1 VPAVAS
7 AARCRSCGNA
17 LPSGARFC
25 PECGQPVAPV
35 ATPGAKALAGS
46 AGGTLE
52 GERKFITVMF
62 ADLKGALDLVAERDP
77 EEARKLL
84 DPLLEHV
91 CEAVEKYGGTV
102 NQVMPDGIMA
112 LFGAPISW
120 EDHAVRACNA
130 ALSIQDL
137 ARHYG
142 EEIRRTHGVP
152 VEVRVGLNSGEV
164 VLSTTGRGRHLRYS
178 AAGVAV
184 HVAARMQQM
193 AKPGSILA
201 TVATV
206 RLADGYVDA
215 RPTGP
220 MRVKGFAEPLE
231 AAEIGRMVAP
241 RSRFD
246 RAPTRALTP
255 FTGRSAEQE
264 ALLAAV
270 SDIVDDR
277 AGRVAVIVG
286 EAGIG
291 KSRLVHEFLRTIAR
305 RNVLAL
311 DGGAA
316 PHGSGSGYRPGLNI
330 LRQYFNLGD
339 DDDLATRQEKIA
351 GRIVALDGDSSAV
364 GVPLLA
370 LMNAL
375 PDNHRFFE
383 LPLEERRQRVFVAL
397 MWLARHMS
405 EGRPLVLAYEDL
417 QWASSDTHDFLAA
430 FVRELPPA
438 TLLVFTHR
446 PDYDASWLETRERLE
461 LRLDGLPGPA
471 IRRIIGD
478 LLGDDPSLAALV
490 VELAAKSGG
499 NPLFVEEYVRSMVD
513 AGVLVGQPGHYR
525 LGAKAMSAAIPP
537 TVRGVLAAR
546 IDRLTRDDKS
556 ILQILAAIGG
566 PAGVNLAARVA
577 RVPLDEARKSLRR
590 LEMAGLLVERV
601 GAAELAY
608 EFRHALTQAVA
619 YETLLAARRREL
631 HRAILDALSGGGRVD
646 ELARHAVQAEAWD
659 DAAAYLRDAGRL
671 AAREFAS
678 MEAIAHFER
687 ALEALARLPA
697 TRQSKETTFDIH
709 CELRNALLPLGD
721 HPRLFEV
728 LRSAE
733 AIARDL
739 GDEERHAQVLS
750 FLSNY
755 YDNVGKPELALEK
768 GKEALV
774 LAERVGASSLLAV
787 GTLGVGEI
795 HRTLGDFASARDYL
809 RRAITLIGPRREHE
823 TFGEVGLPSV
833 RARSH
838 LAWTLAELGDFDAAR
853 TAANEA
859 LMIADASHD
868 PYTVCHGCLALG
880 GVRVRAG
887 EFETAITVLARGH
900 AESEHVPLVR
910 PSIAADLGVAY
921 ARSGKL
927 AEGLAH
933 ASAAVDAATGMGRK
947 SRLALIMVK
956 CAETRQLAGERDEA
970 LRLVTSALA
979 LATEQHE
986 RGNEVYA
993 RHRRAE
999 ILAEH
1004 AEESDEAARE
1014 FESALGLANALGMRV
1029 LAAHCR
1035 AGLGRVLARRGDTA
1049 GAEAH
1054 LAAAAAMYDEM
1065 GMRYWLVRLTS
1076 ETAALG

>member
-1 VPAVAS
+1 MQAVAS
-7 AARCRSCGNA
+7 AARCRNCGSA
-17 LPSGARFC
+17 LPAGARFC
-25 PECGQPVAPV
+25 PECGQSVAP
-35 ATPGAKALAGS
+35 AAAPGAKALPVTD
-46 AGGTLE
+46 GTLD

-77 EEARKLL
+77 EEARRLL
-84 DPLLEHV
+84 DPLLEHI
-91 CEAVEKYGGTV
+91 CEAVEKFGGTV
-102 NQVMPDGIMA
+102 NQVLADGIMA

-152 VEVRVGLNSGEV
+152 IEVRIGLNSGEV
-164 VLSTTGRGRHLRYS
+164 VLSTTSRGRHWRYS
-178 AAGVAV
+178 AAGVTV

-201 TVATV
+201 TAETV
-206 RLADGYVDA
+206 RLAGGYVDA

-231 AAEIGRMVAP
+231 AAEIARMTTP

-246 RAPTRALTP
+246 HAPTRALTP
-255 FTGRSAEQE
+255 FSGRSAEHE

-270 SDIVDDR
+270 SGLFADR
-277 AGRVAVIVG
+277 AGRVAVVVG

-316 PHGSGSGYRPGLNI
+316 PYGTGYRPGLNI

-339 DDDLATRQEKIA
+339 GDDLTARQEKIA
-351 GRIVALDGDSSAV
+351 GRIVALDGDPNAI

-375 PDNHRFFE
+375 PEHHRFLE

-397 MWLARHMS
+397 TWLARHMS

-417 QWASSDTHDFLAA
+417 QWVSSDTRDFLEA
-430 FVRELPPA
+430 FVRDLPPS
-438 TLLVFTHR
+438 TLVVVTYR
-446 PDYDASWLETRERLE
+446 PDYDASWLGERERVE
-461 LRLDGLPGPA
+461 LRLEGLPEAA
-471 IRRIIGD
+471 IRRIIAD
-478 LLGDDPSLAALV
+478 LLGDDASLGALAG
-490 VELAAKSGG
+490 ELAAKSGG
-499 NPLFVEEYVRSMVD
+499 NPLFIEEYVRSMVD

-525 LGAKAMSAAIPP
+525 LGAKAQSAAVPP

-546 IDRLTRDDKS
+546 IDRLARADKG
-556 ILQILAAIGG
+556 ILQLLAAIGG
-566 PAGVNLAARVA
+566 PATVNLVARVA
-577 RVPLDEARKSLRR
+577 AAPLDEVRKSLRR
-590 LEMAGLLVERV
+590 LEVAGLLVERV
-601 GAAELAY
+601 GGGELAY

-619 YETLLAARRREL
+619 YDTLLAARRREL
-631 HRAILDALSGGGRVD
+631 HRVILDALAATGRAD
-646 ELARHAVQAEAWD
+646 ELARHAVQGETWD
-659 DAAAYLRDAGRL
+659 QAVTHLRDAGRL
-671 AAREFAS
+671 AALEFAS
-678 MEAIAHFER
+678 ADAARHFER

-697 TRQSKETTFDIH
+697 TRESRETAFDIH
-709 CELRNALLPLGD
+709 CELRNALVPIGD
-721 HPRLFEV
+721 HPRLFGV

-733 AIARDL
+733 MIAREL
-739 GDEERHAQVLS
+739 GDDARHAQVLS

-755 YDNVGKPELALEK
+755 YDNVGQSGLALET
-768 GKEALV
+768 GEEALV
-774 LAERVGASSLLAV
+774 LAERVGAMSLLAV

-795 HRTLGDFASARDYL
+795 HRTLGDFMNAREYL
-809 RRAITLIGPRREHE
+809 RRAIALIGPQREHE

-838 LAWTLAELGDFDAAR
+838 LAWTLAELGDFDGARGAA
-853 TAANEA
+853 AEA
-859 LMIADASHD
+859 LLIADTSHD
-868 PYTVCHGCLALG
+868 PYSVCHGCLALG

-887 EFETAITVLARGH
+887 EFEAATTVLARGL

-910 PSIAADLGVAY
+910 PSIAADLGIAY
-921 ARSGKL
+921 ARSGRI
-927 AEGLAH
+927 AEGLPH
-933 ASAAVDAATGMGRK
+933 ASAAVDAATAMGRK
-947 SRLALIMVK
+947 SRLALIIVK
-956 CAETRQLAGERDEA
+956 CAEVRHLAGQRDHA
-970 LRLVTSALA
+970 LELATHALE

-999 ILAEH
+999 ILSEGDDGC
-1004 AEESDEAARE
+1004 DEAARE
-1014 FESALGLANALGMRV
+1014 LRSALALANELGMRP

-1035 AGLGRVLARRGDTA
+1035 AGLARLLARRGDVA
-1049 GAEAH
+1049 GADAH

-1065 GMRYWLVRLTS
+1065 GMRYWLLRLTS